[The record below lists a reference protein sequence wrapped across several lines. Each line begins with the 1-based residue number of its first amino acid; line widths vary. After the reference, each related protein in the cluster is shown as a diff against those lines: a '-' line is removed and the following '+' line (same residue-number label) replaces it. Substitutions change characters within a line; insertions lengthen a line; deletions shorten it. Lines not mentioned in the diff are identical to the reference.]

1 MTLEEKFKE
10 LKERNEKAFIGF
22 ITAGHPSAEDT
33 AEIAHAMIKGGVDI
47 LELGLPFSDPIA
59 DGVTIQQAS
68 ESSLRAGMNTD
79 TYFDV
84 AAGIKGV
91 EKVCLT
97 YYNLVLQR
105 GLEQF
110 VHDSESAG
118 ITGLIIP
125 DLPVEESKP
134 LLKACARHET
144 DLVFIIAP
152 TTTEKRM
159 SKILDL
165 ASGFVYVVSL
175 LGVTGERARLSDAV
189 RPLIGR
195 IKELERSRDRPQ
207 IPLAVGFGIS
217 KPEHVRA
224 VCEVADGAIVGSAFI
239 KLIEERAGPEL
250 EDRKAML
257 TDIEAFT
264 RSLKRETKKTR

>member
-1 MTLEEKFKE
+1 MTLEDKFKE

>member
-10 LKERNEKAFIGF
+10 LKARDEKAFIGF
-22 ITAGHPSAEDT
+22 ITAGHPSTEDT
-33 AEIAHAMIKGGVDI
+33 SEIALAMIKGGVDI

-59 DGVTIQQAS
+59 DGVTIQRAS
-68 ESSLRAGMNTD
+68 ESSLSAGMNTD
-79 TYFDV
+79 LYFDV

-110 VHDSESAG
+110 VHDCESAG

-134 LLKACARHET
+134 LLKACAMYKT

-159 SKILDL
+159 ARILDL

-175 LGVTGERARLSDAV
+175 LGVTGERARLSDTV

-195 IKELERSRDRPQ
+195 IKKLELSLDRPV
-207 IPLAVGFGIS
+207 PLAVGFGIS
-217 KPEHVRA
+217 KLEHVRA

-239 KLIEERAGPEL
+239 KMIEERAGQEL

-257 TDIEAFT
+257 TEIEAFT
-264 RSLKRETKKTR
+264 KSLKSETKNIR

>member
-1 MTLEEKFKE
+1 
-10 LKERNEKAFIGF
+10 
-22 ITAGHPSAEDT
+22 
-33 AEIAHAMIKGGVDI
+33 
-47 LELGLPFSDPIA
+47 
-59 DGVTIQQAS
+59 
-68 ESSLRAGMNTD
+68 MNTD
-79 TYFDV
+79 LYFEV

-110 VHDSESAG
+110 VHDCESAG

-134 LLKACARHET
+134 LLKACAGHET

-159 SKILDL
+159 TKILEL

-189 RPLIGR
+189 RPLIGK
-195 IKELERSRDRPQ
+195 IKDLELSRDRPQ

-224 VCEVADGAIVGSAFI
+224 VCAVADGAIVGSAFI
-239 KLIEERAGPEL
+239 KMIEERAGPEL
-250 EDRKAML
+250 GDRKALL
-257 TDIEAFT
+257 TEIEAFT
-264 RSLKRETKKTR
+264 MSLKQETKNTR